1 MGNQLKKEYD
11 VDLDDQCGSGGLG
24 LRWKLFNATDLKTKE
39 QCTIFTFSK
48 KDLPKSIKKD
58 GDRFINLLKKEVERG
73 YKFKHPN
80 CLKVIKP
87 IKEFRGELAFVTERV
102 MCSLANLIGDTSY
115 DESPTTSFNL
125 PLKLHNYKFG
135 ALQLRSGVAQLCDAA
150 LFMHNDAHMAHGF
163 IDPSNVYITE
173 TGDWKLVCYIDIIIH
188 IFCDIAND
196 IYISVWIPICRA
208 CGNRE

>member
-1 MGNQLKKEYD
+1 MGNQLKKNMMW
-11 VDLDDQCGSGGLG
+11 LDDQCGSGGLG
-24 LRWKLFNATDLKTKE
+24 LRWLFNATDLKTKE

-48 KDLPKSIKKD
+48 KDLPKSMKKD
-58 GDRFINLLKKEVERG
+58 SDRFINLLKKEVERG

-102 MCSLANLIGDTSY
+102 MCSLANILGDISY
-115 DESPTTSFNL
+115 GESSTSFNL
-125 PLKLHNYKFG
+125 PPKLHNYKFG
-135 ALQLRSGVAQLCDAA
+135 ALQLRSGVAQLCDAT

-173 TGDWKLVCYIDIIIH
+173 TGDWKLVCLTYITY
-188 IFCDIAND
+188 IFFAILRV
-196 IYISVWIPICRA
+196 IYIIYYIL
-208 CGNRE
+208 